1 MIDAKEIQLERES
14 RTKAESKAAD
24 LERQISVINLDVKN
38 LNQKLERLEQDHTAA
53 LTKVVFYIR
62 RILFQCIWTEM
73 GHIYWP
79 GVSRFDRTLRFG
91 ILPSNTVS
99 KLERLFN

>member
-38 LNQKLERLEQDHTAA
+38 LNQKLERLEQDHTGA

-62 RILFQCIWTEM
+62 HILFQST
-73 GHIYWP
+73 Y
-79 GVSRFDRTLRFG
+79 L
-91 ILPSNTVS
+91 N
-99 KLERLFN
+99 